1 MFTISKGDTNMK
13 NLFSKTTAGLAALTL
28 CASFAAPAGAAED
41 VIKGDV
47 DGNGVVSGADL
58 VALSAHLLGSKT
70 LSDELKANADMN
82 DNNEINVI
90 DYILLKNVFMGAPA
104 SSESL
109 KISLEGESIKADEG
123 ITVEGTKATITK
135 SGTYLISGAMTAEAQ
150 IIVNTAETDAESV
163 NITLSDVTMTNSS
176 DTPCIMIENADKTK
190 ITFNGTN
197 VLTGNADTA
206 EAATAV
212 IYAKDDLTFTKN
224 STGTL
229 EINSAAQM
237 GIYCNNDVKFNGGT
251 IKIKTDAA
259 GTGTAKADAVKAK
272 GNAEIAGGVLDI
284 NSAGDGF
291 KSSKNAV
298 VIEGGKTEIK
308 SGKDAVQGET
318 AVTVTGGELTAS
330 GDRGLT
336 APAGKISINGGFVL
350 ATGTEAPDYSNVT
363 GAPYTFAFSFAE
375 QHAKADVMK
384 IGEKELAPAKKY
396 QYVLVSDESL
406 ANYATAEKLEVL
418 IAGKDAG
425 AVKDTKLVLNTPPA
439 P

>member
-1 MFTISKGDTNMK
+1 MK
-13 NLFSKTTAGLAALTL
+13 KLLSRTAAGLAALTI
-28 CASFAAPAGAAED
+28 CASFSAVPAGAAEE
-41 VIKGDV
+41 VLKGDV
-47 DGNGVVSGADL
+47 DGNGVVSAADL
-58 VALSAHLLGSKT
+58 VALSAHILGSKT
-70 LSDELKANADMN
+70 IDETIKANADMN

-90 DYILLKNVFMGAPA
+90 DFILLKNVFMGAPA
-104 SSESL
+104 AESL

-123 ITVEGTKATITK
+123 VIVEGTKVTITK
-135 SGTYLISGAMTAEAQ
+135 SGTYVISGAMTAEAQ

-176 DTPCIMIENADKTK
+176 DTPCIMVENADKTK

-197 VLTGNADTA
+197 VLTGTVDTA

-224 STGTL
+224 SAGTL
-229 EINSAAQM
+229 EINSGAQM

-259 GTGTAKADAVKAK
+259 GTETAKADAVKAK

-284 NSAGDGF
+284 NAAGDGF

-318 AVTVTGGELTAS
+318 AVTITGGEIVAS
-330 GDRGLT
+330 GDRGITVSAGNLT
-336 APAGKISINGGFVL
+336 IGGGTLL
-350 ATGTEAPDYSNVT
+350 ATSTEAVDYSNVVM
-363 GAPYTFAFSFAE
+363 GENFSNSNIVVLALNE
-375 QHAKADVMK
+375 QHNKSEVLTIA
-384 IGEKELAPAKKY
+384 GKEFTAAKKY
-396 QYVLVSDESL
+396 QYIFATYPDLAASSANVLLIDGKK
-406 ANYATAEKLEVL
+406 AEFTVVPV
-418 IAGKDAG
+418 GK
-425 AVKDTKLVLNTPPA
+425 
-439 P
+439 

>member
-1 MFTISKGDTNMK
+1 MK
-13 NLFSKTTAGLAALTL
+13 KLLSRTAAGLAALTI
-28 CASFAAPAGAAED
+28 CASFSAVPAGAAEE
-41 VIKGDV
+41 VLKGDV
-47 DGNGVVSGADL
+47 DGNGVVSAADL
-58 VALSAHLLGSKT
+58 VALSAHILGSKT
-70 LSDELKANADMN
+70 IDETIKANADMN

-90 DYILLKNVFMGAPA
+90 DFILLKNVFMGAPA
-104 SSESL
+104 AESL

-123 ITVEGTKATITK
+123 VIVEGTKATITK
-135 SGTYLISGAMTAEAQ
+135 SGTYVISGAMTAEAQ

-176 DTPCIMIENADKTK
+176 DTPCIMVENADKTK

-197 VLTGNADTA
+197 VLTGTVDTA

-224 STGTL
+224 SAGTL
-229 EINSAAQM
+229 EINSGAQM

-259 GTGTAKADAVKAK
+259 GTETAKADAVKAK

-284 NSAGDGF
+284 NAAGDGF

-318 AVTVTGGELTAS
+318 AVTITGGEIVAS
-330 GDRGLT
+330 GDRGITVSAGNLT
-336 APAGKISINGGFVL
+336 IGGGTLL
-350 ATGTEAPDYSNVT
+350 ATSTEAVDYSNVVM
-363 GAPYTFAFSFAE
+363 GENFSNSNIVVLALNE
-375 QHAKADVMK
+375 QHNKSEVLTIA
-384 IGEKELAPAKKY
+384 GKEFTAAKKY
-396 QYVLVSDESL
+396 QYIFATYPDLAASSANVLLIDGKK
-406 ANYATAEKLEVL
+406 AEFTVVPV
-418 IAGKDAG
+418 GK
-425 AVKDTKLVLNTPPA
+425 
-439 P
+439 

>member
-1 MFTISKGDTNMK
+1 MK
-13 NLFSKTTAGLAALTL
+13 KLLSRTAAGLAALTI
-28 CASFAAPAGAAED
+28 CASFSAVPAGAAEE
-41 VIKGDV
+41 VLKGDV
-47 DGNGVVSGADL
+47 DGNGVVSAADL
-58 VALSAHLLGSKT
+58 VALSAHILGSKT
-70 LSDELKANADMN
+70 IDETIKANADMN

-90 DYILLKNVFMGAPA
+90 DFILLKNVFMGAPA
-104 SSESL
+104 AESL

-123 ITVEGTKATITK
+123 VIVEGTKATITK
-135 SGTYLISGAMTAEAQ
+135 SGTYVISGAMTAEAQ

-176 DTPCIMIENADKTK
+176 DTPCIMVENADKTK

-197 VLTGNADTA
+197 VLTGTVDTA

-224 STGTL
+224 SAGTL
-229 EINSAAQM
+229 EINSGAQM

-284 NSAGDGF
+284 NAAGDGF

-318 AVTVTGGELTAS
+318 AVTVTGGEIVAS
-330 GDRGLT
+330 GDRGITVSAGNLT
-336 APAGKISINGGFVL
+336 IGGGTLL
-350 ATGTEAPDYSNVT
+350 ATSTEAVDYSNVVM
-363 GAPYTFAFSFAE
+363 GENFSNSNIVVLALNE
-375 QHAKADVMK
+375 QHNKSEVLTIA
-384 IGEKELAPAKKY
+384 GKEFTAAKKY
-396 QYVLVSDESL
+396 QYIFATYPDLAASSANVLLIDGKK
-406 ANYATAEKLEVL
+406 AEFTVVPV
-418 IAGKDAG
+418 GK
-425 AVKDTKLVLNTPPA
+425 
-439 P
+439 

>member
-1 MFTISKGDTNMK
+1 MK
-13 NLFSKTTAGLAALTL
+13 KLLSRTAAGLAALTI
-28 CASFAAPAGAAED
+28 CASFSAVTAGAAEE
-41 VIKGDV
+41 VLKGDV
-47 DGNGVVSGADL
+47 DGNGVVSAADL
-58 VALSAHLLGSKT
+58 VALSAHILGSKT
-70 LSDELKANADMN
+70 IDETIKANADMN

-90 DYILLKNVFMGAPA
+90 DFILLKNVFMGAPA
-104 SSESL
+104 AESL

-123 ITVEGTKATITK
+123 VIVEGTKATITK
-135 SGTYLISGAMTAEAQ
+135 SGTYVISGAMTAEAQ

-176 DTPCIMIENADKTK
+176 DTPCIMVENADKTK

-197 VLTGNADTA
+197 VLTGTVDTA

-224 STGTL
+224 SAGTL
-229 EINSAAQM
+229 EINSGAQM

-259 GTGTAKADAVKAK
+259 GTETAKADAVKAK

-284 NSAGDGF
+284 NAAGDGF

-318 AVTVTGGELTAS
+318 AVTITGGEIVAS
-330 GDRGLT
+330 GDRGITVSAGNLT
-336 APAGKISINGGFVL
+336 IGGGTLL
-350 ATGTEAPDYSNVT
+350 ATSTEAVDYSNVVM
-363 GAPYTFAFSFAE
+363 GENFSNSNTVALALNE
-375 QHAKADVMK
+375 QHNKSEVLTIA
-384 IGEKELAPAKKY
+384 GKEFTAAKKY
-396 QYVLVSDESL
+396 QYIFATYPDLAASSANVLLIDGKK
-406 ANYATAEKLEVL
+406 AEFTVVPV
-418 IAGKDAG
+418 GK
-425 AVKDTKLVLNTPPA
+425 
-439 P
+439 